1 MPRRTRYDLSGSFP
15 GKGWTAM
22 KLDKGLVA
30 GSSTLLVLSLLEH
43 TDLYGYQMIEEL
55 ARRSNDVFQM
65 KEGTLY
71 PILHGL
77 EKGKYLSS
85 YEQQAPTGR
94 MRKYYRLTR
103 RGRELL
109 ADKKTSGKLVF
120 VGDGINDAPVLARAD
135 IGIAMGGIGSDAA
148 VEAADV
154 VIMTDEP
161 SKIAA
166 AIRISRRTLRIVKQN
181 IVFALGVKGLVLL
194 LGVMGMATMWEAVF
208 ADVGVSVIA
217 ILNSLRAL
225 NVRQK

>member
-1 MPRRTRYDLSGSFP
+1 
-15 GKGWTAM
+15 M

-94 MRKYYRLTR
+94 MRKYYRITR
-103 RGRELL
+103 
-109 ADKKTSGKLVF
+109 
-120 VGDGINDAPVLARAD
+120 
-135 IGIAMGGIGSDAA
+135 
-148 VEAADV
+148 
-154 VIMTDEP
+154 
-161 SKIAA
+161 
-166 AIRISRRTLRIVKQN
+166 
-181 IVFALGVKGLVLL
+181 KGLRLL
-194 LGVMGMATMWEAVF
+194 DEKKEEWVEFTHTVN
-208 ADVGVSVIA
+208 A
-217 ILNSLRAL
+217 ILAGTSPAL
-225 NVRQK
+225 A